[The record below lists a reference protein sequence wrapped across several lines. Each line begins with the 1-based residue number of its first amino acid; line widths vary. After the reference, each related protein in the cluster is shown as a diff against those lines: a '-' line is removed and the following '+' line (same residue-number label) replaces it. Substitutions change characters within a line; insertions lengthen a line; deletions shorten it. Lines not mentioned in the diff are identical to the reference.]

1 MMTTN
6 LMHATYIL
14 LRGHSV
20 LHSSINELNGLDGY
34 KMYKI
39 AMIFG
44 SALFLT
50 ACNQPTAPSQQ
61 QAAVQKSTVMH
72 AVLSDQPDLFHED
85 SNLKIDQQFN
95 SAENPTDAQVTVEQ
109 AQLDDSV
116 IAVRTEYQLKRNQ
129 DVWKVVNKKQSYQC
143 ARGENTETFQFDLCP

>member
-20 LHSSINELNGLDGY
+20 LHSSINELNGLDRY
-34 KMYKI
+34 KMHKM
-39 AMIFG
+39 ALMLG

-50 ACNQPTAPSQQ
+50 ACNQPIAPSQQ
-61 QAAVQKSTVMH
+61 QAEVQKSTVMH
-72 AVLSDQPDLFHED
+72 VILSDQPNLFHED

-95 SAENPTDAQVTVEQ
+95 RAENPTDAQVTVEQ

-116 IAVRTEYQLKRNQ
+116 IAVRTEYQLKRDQNT
-129 DVWKVVNKKQSYQC
+129 WKVVNKKQSYQC
-143 ARGENTETFQFDLCP
+143 ARGENTETFQFELCP

>member
-1 MMTTN
+1 MTTN

-14 LRGHSV
+14 LRGYLV
-20 LHSSINELNGLDGY
+20 LHSSINELNGLDRY

-39 AMIFG
+39 ALMLS

-61 QAAVQKSTVMH
+61 QTEVQKSTVMH
-72 AVLSDQPDLFHED
+72 VILSDQPNLFHED

-116 IAVRTEYQLKRNQ
+116 IAVRTEYQLKRDQNT
-129 DVWKVVNKKQSYQC
+129 WKVVNKKQSYQC
-143 ARGENTETFQFDLCP
+143 ARGENTETFQFELCP